1 MVHEHIAVMPVD
13 PHMRIKVEL
22 GDHDSEIFDI
32 EMEAFH
38 RLPLQGEG
46 EELQTR
52 QQQITDFL
60 QTLEKDEAR
69 LGEFYKMLAFPL
81 SHISSQTSGGSWKD
95 VKSGFNSADLR
106 GISEQVHGWK
116 GDRTLDAP
124 MYWAF
129 EIIALN
135 HHNAAIDDPT
145 ASACEIYTD
154 ALIDIAA
161 TRLPFLKSSRHRNE
175 VIS

>member
-81 SHISSQTSGGSWKD
+81 SHISSQ
-95 VKSGFNSADLR
+95 
-106 GISEQVHGWK
+106 
-116 GDRTLDAP
+116 
-124 MYWAF
+124 
-129 EIIALN
+129 
-135 HHNAAIDDPT
+135 
-145 ASACEIYTD
+145 
-154 ALIDIAA
+154 
-161 TRLPFLKSSRHRNE
+161 
-175 VIS
+175 